1 MTQILGL
8 LVFALVVIAGVVYDI
23 DCTREGRPW
32 W

>member
-1 MTQILGL
+1 MTAIAGL
-8 LVFALVVIAGVVYDI
+8 LVLALTVVLGVVYDI